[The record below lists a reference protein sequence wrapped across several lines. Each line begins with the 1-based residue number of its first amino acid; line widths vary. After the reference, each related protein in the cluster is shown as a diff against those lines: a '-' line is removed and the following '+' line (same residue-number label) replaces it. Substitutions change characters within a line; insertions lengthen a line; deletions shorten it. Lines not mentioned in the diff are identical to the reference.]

1 MHGRAGQ
8 CGRGRVLSCAEMLR
22 PSNSLLGSSRAARR
36 ANINA
41 ERRRWIWQ
49 VLLGLIGLVSELA
62 LGVFD
67 AVLLCA
73 LPLLYLVSSYLVLD
87 LPARWLAHREPAS
100 MVTVAIFCGA
110 VAVSITGLVRVV
122 QDLPP
127 LAPVRPRFART
138 MLALGWVAALVL
150 TVGDLIS

>member
-1 MHGRAGQ
+1 
-8 CGRGRVLSCAEMLR
+8 MLR

-41 ERRRWIWQ
+41 ERRRW
-49 VLLGLIGLVSELA
+49 VGHVVLGLAAALAELA
-62 LGVFD
+62 LGAFD
-67 AVLLCA
+67 MVLLCV

-87 LPARWLAHREPAS
+87 LPARWLAHREPAT
-100 MVTVAIFCGA
+100 MWTVLLFLGAIG
-110 VAVSITGLVRVV
+110 VSIIGLVRLV

-150 TVGDLIS
+150 TVGDLVG